1 MDDARV
7 EQRDFE
13 QRVERIKEIL
23 ASLSD
28 ADLSLKEGLSLYK
41 EGIKELQEAQ
51 EMLEIAKM
59 EYEAIKINSKD
70 KS

>member
-1 MDDARV
+1 MDDTRV